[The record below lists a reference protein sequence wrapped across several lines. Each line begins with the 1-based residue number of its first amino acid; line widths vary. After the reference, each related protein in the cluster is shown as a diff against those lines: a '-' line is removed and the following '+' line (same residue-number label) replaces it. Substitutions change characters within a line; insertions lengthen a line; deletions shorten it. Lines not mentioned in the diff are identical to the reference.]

1 MGLIQ
6 RVVDAFKPVSQP
18 QNAVEFSPELMEAIL
33 RNGSSTAGWETA
45 IQVTA
50 ILACARIKANDLAS
64 APWKI
69 MKDEPNGS
77 KIDAKD
83 HPYADLLRRAP
94 NQWQTG
100 FEFRQTLGFHLAL
113 AGNAYVFLDRVGPR
127 KERIVGLLPL
137 DPSSVTVCRDKSD
150 WTKLAYDVT
159 FPDGTTSRLD
169 GKFIWHL
176 RDLSWNGYKGLSALQ
191 YARSAI
197 GLAKDI
203 ERSQSDTHRNSAKPS
218 GVLSFDPGDRASPE
232 QFEIT
237 RRLIDL
243 QVRERLSRGL
253 PMVVDK
259 TMTWTQLAGKATDMQ
274 SNEAKKQIIEDIA
287 IQMGI
292 LPAMI
297 GYNGDGS
304 QSYASVEHLF
314 IRHNIQ
320 VRLPLF
326 ENFMQSADRWLLSAA
341 DYKAGYYNH
350 LVDQSILRGD
360 IKARGEFYR
369 LMWMIGAITDNEIR
383 AFENMNPLDGLD
395 RPWAPLNSAP
405 IGEDGMPM
413 LAEGREDLDNQ
424 LGQAADFKELGSAF
438 AKASPAAQ
446 QALIS
451 HLRDIAGDEPAQG
464 V

>member
-1 MGLIQ
+1 MGFLQ
-6 RVVDAFKPVSQP
+6 RVTDVFRPSKAAEP
-18 QNAVEFSPELMEAIL
+18 QNLVEFTPELMSAIL
-33 RNGSSTAGWETA
+33 RNGAGHAGWETA

-69 MKDEPNGS
+69 MKDNADGS
-77 KIDAKD
+77 KVEAKD
-83 HPYADLLRRAP
+83 HAFFDMVRRNP
-94 NQWQTG
+94 NAWQTG

-113 AGNAYVFLDRVGPR
+113 AGNAYVFLDRAGAR
-127 KERIVGLLPL
+127 REKIVAMLPL
-137 DPSSVTVCRDKSD
+137 EPSWVSVSRDLSD
-150 WTKLAYDVT
+150 WTKLVYDVH
-159 FPDGTTSRLD
+159 FPDGTIAKLD
-169 GKFIWHL
+169 SKSIWHL
-176 RDLSWNGYKGLSALQ
+176 RDLAWNGYKGLSALQ

-203 ERSQSDTHRNSAKPS
+203 ERSQSDTHRNAAKPS
-218 GVLSFDPGDRASPE
+218 GVLAIDQEMTPE
-232 QFEIT
+232 QFALT
-237 RRLIDL
+237 RKLIDA
-243 QVRERLSRGL
+243 QVAERLSRGL
-253 PMVVDK
+253 PMVLDK
-259 TMTWTQLAGKATDMQ
+259 TMNWTTLAGKASDMQ

-287 IQMGI
+287 IQMGV

-304 QSYASVEHLF
+304 QSYASVEQLF

-320 VRLPLF
+320 VRLPMF
-326 ENFMQSADRWLLSAA
+326 EMFTQSADKWLLPAS

-383 AFENMNPLDGLD
+383 AFENMNPLQGLN
-395 RPWAPLNSAP
+395 RTWAPLANAP
-405 IGEDGMPM
+405 VGDDGMPM
-413 LAEGREDLDNQ
+413 IAEGREDVGNS
-424 LGQAADFKELGSAF
+424 LGNAVDFKELGTAF

-446 QALIS
+446 RALIS
-451 HLRDIAGDEPAQG
+451 QLRDMAGDETAQG
-464 V
+464 D

>member
-6 RVVDAFKPVSQP
+6 RLANAFRPRAEA
-18 QNAVEFSPELMEAIL
+18 QNSGVKFSTELMEAIL
-33 RNGSSTAGWETA
+33 RGGRGTVGWETA

-69 MKDEPNGS
+69 MKDNDDGS
-77 KIDAKD
+77 KVEAKD
-83 HPYADLLRRAP
+83 HPYHDLLRRNP
-94 NQWQTG
+94 NAWQTG
-100 FEFRQTLGFHLAL
+100 FELRQTIGFHLAL
-113 AGNAYVFLDRVGPR
+113 AGNAYIWLDRVGPR
-127 KERIVGLLPL
+127 QEKIVALLPL
-137 DPSSVTVCRDKSD
+137 NPSSVTVSRGQGKNWDK
-150 WTKLAYDVT
+150 LVYDIT
-159 FPDGTTSRLD
+159 FPDGSTVRAD
-169 GKFIWHL
+169 GKNVWHL
-176 RDLSWNGYKGLSALQ
+176 RDLSWDGYKGLSALQ
-191 YARSAI
+191 YAKDAI

-203 ERSQSDTHRNSAKPS
+203 EQSQSDTHRNSASPS
-218 GVLSFDPGDRASPE
+218 GVLALDQVASPE
-232 QFEIT
+232 QFALT
-237 RRLIDL
+237 RELIDL

-259 TMTWTQLAGKATDMQ
+259 TMTWTQLAGKASDMQ

-320 VRLPLF
+320 SRLPMF
-326 ENFMQSADRWLLSAA
+326 ENFMQSADKWLLSTA

-350 LVDQSILRGD
+350 LVDQAILRGD

-369 LMWMIGAITDNEIR
+369 LMWMIGSLAPNEAR
-383 AFENMNPLDGLD
+383 GFEDMNPKDGLD
-395 RPWAPLNSAP
+395 YTWAPLNSAP

-413 LAEGREDLDNQ
+413 IAEGREDTDNQ
-424 LGQAADFKELGSAF
+424 LGNSADFKELGSAF

-451 HLRDIAGDEPAQG
+451 RLRDIAGDEPALG
-464 V
+464 D